1 MRKQVKLTPAN
12 MTTVLLVDDDADNLQ
27 ALRTVIESAGY
38 SVVPATS
45 GEDALSKLSDA
56 RPRMIVTDWQM
67 PGMDGLQF
75 CQTVRKQAT
84 YALIPI
90 IMLSANVEPVGE
102 AGCWSA
108 FFRKPVSLDVLIELI
123 FRFSTVGRTTRQA
136 FLECADCATSRWQ
149 GVDARAWP

>member
-1 MRKQVKLTPAN
+1 
-12 MTTVLLVDDDADNLQ
+12 
-27 ALRTVIESAGY
+27 
-38 SVVPATS
+38 
-45 GEDALSKLSDA
+45 
-56 RPRMIVTDWQM
+56 MIVTDWQM

-108 FFRKPVSLDVLIELI
+108 FFRKPVSLDVLMELI
-123 FRFSTVGRTTRQA
+123 FRVSTVGRITRQA
-136 FLECADCATSRWQ
+136 FLECGDCAMSRWQ